1 MSYGRNLGKCNDC
14 GANVLTGQP
23 HRRRCKVARIAE
35 LEAELEKVR
44 ATGDTTRRAVA
55 AQVADADIIICGL
68 LVEIEGGDAFD
79 HTLVAAWID
88 STRETILS
96 LDEDAERSIARHVV
110 ETWKAPTPVVPRERL
125 ADLTLGRITEE
136 DEEG

>member
-1 MSYGRNLGKCNDC
+1 MTTTKDRYINAVKLYTNDDNSPIYC
-14 GANVLTGQP
+14 LHVREATDAEILQHP
-23 HRRRCKVARIAE
+23 AVAA
-35 LEAELEKVR
+35 LA
-44 ATGDTTRRAVA
+44 AAGHAVA

-79 HTLVAAWID
+79 RDLVAAWIEG
-88 STRETILS
+88 TRETILS